1 MTIGNSLTPTRVWA
15 LQEAKSIVVRMLAPY
30 GGRAYLFGSC
40 ANGRVSSHSDIDIGI
55 DSAAP
60 REVIAGL
67 DEAMEESAI
76 PYYVD
81 VIDMRRADPAFRAI
95 IREQGIR
102 WTI

>member
-1 MTIGNSLTPTRVWA
+1 MIDLYSLTPTRAWA
-15 LQEAKSIVVRMLAPY
+15 LDEAKSIVARMLAPY
-30 GGRAYLFGSC
+30 GGQVYLFGSC
-40 ANGRVSSHSDIDIGI
+40 ASGRVSSHSDIDIGI

-60 REVIAGL
+60 REVIAEL

-81 VIDMRRADPAFRAI
+81 VIDMRCADPAFRAI